1 MVPYCHVHALLVAL
15 GHWVEDSSQK
25 SSLGPVLSVLV
36 SLGGREPASANF
48 LKQKPGGRSSRVEGR
63 YQGKREAWRRG
74 PSPQVARPHDNWQA
88 FWPPTT
94 VSGSGGSSETKCF
107 KENLGVLWGMIAS
120 CESKVQIVLAL
131 LLLVRCNL
139 QIGNLFKKFQTT
151 ILHKQLVQQKNNS

>member
-25 SSLGPVLSVLV
+25 SSLGPGLSVLV

-74 PSPQVARPHDNWQA
+74 PR
-88 FWPPTT
+88 WPGPMTIDKLFDHLL
-94 VSGSGGSSETKCF
+94 SGSGGSSETKCF

-120 CESKVQIVLAL
+120 CESKVQIVLAPV
-131 LLLVRCNL
+131 LLVRCD
-139 QIGNLFKKFQTT
+139 
-151 ILHKQLVQQKNNS
+151 